1 MMQNLY
7 DYKSPVTNRDLFFG
21 RTNVLTKIYS
31 RIGADRPQ
39 SISVVGEP
47 KIGKSSLLWY
57 LALEE
62 TRRAWLKNPDDYIYF
77 YMPIRLER
85 NLSFKNFYISLC
97 NGISQ
102 KTKVITEIRE
112 AEPSYDLFK
121 SIIENLN
128 QKDKKIILFFDD
140 FHLITQNE
148 TFPLEFFSFLR
159 SLANNFN
166 LAFVTSSFMDLQ
178 KLCVS
183 KDIEESPFFNIFTN
197 VTLKPF
203 EQDEAIQLIEEPFH
217 RAGLSVNSERK
228 LILNMAGHFPF
239 MLQAACSIL
248 FDIKVARGSLEP
260 ADLRVWEARFC
271 TEVESHFKSLWQSFN
286 DDQKEI
292 FKLLMKSKR
301 IDKAKVYVLDDLVR
315 RNYVVKTGDR
325 PQLYSPVFKKLVAE
339 ITGTGLPERR
349 RFSRWLR
356 KLQGSFSRS
365 ATNDS

>member
-7 DYKSPVTNRDLFFG
+7 DYKNPVTNRDFFFG

-97 NGISQ
+97 DGISQ

-197 VTLKPF
+197 ITLKPF
-203 EQDEAIQLIEEPFH
+203 EQKEAIQFIEEPFH
-217 RAGLSVNSERK
+217 RAGLSVNYERR

-239 MLQAACSIL
+239 MLQAACSVL
-248 FDIKVARGSLEP
+248 FDIKVARGNLEP

-271 TEVESHFKSLWQSFN
+271 AEVESYFKSLWQSFD

-292 FKLLMKSKR
+292 FKFLTKSKR
-301 IDKAKVYVLDDLVR
+301 IGKAKAYVLDDLVR
-315 RNYVVKTGDR
+315 RNYVIMTGDR

-339 ITGTGLPERR
+339 INGAELPEHG
-349 RFSRWLR
+349 RFLRWLR
-356 KLQGSFSRS
+356 KLQNSFSR
-365 ATNDS
+365 AQ

>member
-1 MMQNLY
+1 MQNLY

-197 VTLKPF
+197 VILKPF
-203 EQDEAIQLIEEPFH
+203 EQKEAIQFIEEPFH

-248 FDIKVARGSLEP
+248 FDMKVASASLEP
-260 ADLRVWEARFC
+260 TDLRVWEARFC
-271 TEVESHFKSLWQSFN
+271 AEVESYFKSLWQSFD

-292 FKLLMKSKR
+292 FKFLTKSKR
-301 IDKAKVYVLDDLVR
+301 IDKAKAYVLDDLVR
-315 RNYVVKTGDR
+315 RNYVIMTGDR

-339 ITGTGLPERR
+339 INGAELPERG
-349 RFSRWLR
+349 RFLRWLR
-356 KLQGSFSRS
+356 KLQNSFSR
-365 ATNDS
+365 TQ

>member
-7 DYKSPVTNRDLFFG
+7 DYKNPVTNRDFFFG

-77 YMPIRLER
+77 YMPIKLER

-97 NGISQ
+97 DGISQ

-197 VTLKPF
+197 ITLKPF
-203 EQDEAIQLIEEPFH
+203 EQKEAIQFIEEPFH
-217 RAGLSVNSERK
+217 RAGLSVNYERR

-248 FDIKVARGSLEP
+248 FDMKVARASLGP
-260 ADLRVWEARFC
+260 ADLRVWEARFYA
-271 TEVESHFKSLWQSFN
+271 EVESYFKSLWQSFN

-292 FKLLMKSKR
+292 FKLLTKSKR

-315 RNYVVKTGDR
+315 RNYVVMTGHR

-339 ITGTGLPERR
+339 LNGTGLPEGG
-349 RFSRWLR
+349 RFLRWLR
-356 KLQGSFSRS
+356 KLQRSFSR
-365 ATNDS
+365 TQ